1 MIRFEVTQESIIAE
15 VKKEKPVDM
24 VVQGTALLKIHGKS
38 AYEIALQDGFEGTE
52 EEWLESLKGEPGAK
66 GEQGDVGPA
75 GPQGPQG
82 AAGPIGPQGI
92 PGEQGVPGIQ
102 GEQGQKGDKGETG
115 PRGPAGADGAPGK
128 DGQPGKDG
136 ADGKDG
142 YSPVRGVDYWTPDDV
157 AEIKA
162 YVDEAILGGEW

>member
-1 MIRFEVTQESIIAE
+1 MIRFEVTQESISAE

-24 VVQGTALLKIHGKS
+24 VVQDTVLLKIHGKS
-38 AYEIALQDGFEGTE
+38 AYEIALQNGFDGTE

-82 AAGPIGPQGI
+82 VPGEKGEKGDPGAPGPQG
-92 PGEQGVPGIQ
+92 E
-102 GEQGQKGDKGETG
+102 KGETG
-115 PRGPAGADGAPGK
+115 ETGPHGPAGADGAPGR
-128 DGQPGKDG
+128 DGS
-136 ADGKDG
+136 DG
-142 YSPVRGVDYWTPDDV
+142 YSPVRGVDYWTDTDKE
-157 AEIKA
+157 EIKS